1 MPRTIAPA
9 FTRGSLALIAALGVA
24 RLAQAQ
30 VAKGPYP
37 SMAPIERY
45 LMDRDA
51 EIALAR
57 SAAPVAVSRDAEVL
71 VLGRK
76 GFDTA
81 VKGTNG
87 FVCAVE
93 RSWASPFN
101 HPQFWN
107 PKIRSA
113 VCFNPEAAR
122 TVLPAMVKRTELV
135 LAGLPTAQVIA
146 EVAAAFDRKEMLP
159 PAPGSMAYM
168 MSKDA
173 YPNDAGNL
181 SHVMFFVPLT
191 DAKTWG
197 AGLTGSFIIAF
208 DTPEEQ
214 QTTFIVPVGQWSDGT
229 SILANHSH

>member
-1 MPRTIAPA
+1 MPRPIAPA
-9 FTRGSLALIAALGVA
+9 FTWGSIALIAALGVA
-24 RLAQAQ
+24 WPAQAQ
-30 VAKGPYP
+30 DAKGPYP
-37 SMAPIERY
+37 SMAPVERY

-57 SAAPVAVSRDAEVL
+57 SAAPAAVSHDAEVL

-76 GFDTA
+76 GFDVA
-81 VKGTNG
+81 IKGTNG

-93 RSWASPFN
+93 RSWAAPFG
-101 HPQFWN
+101 HAEFWN
-107 PKIRSA
+107 PKVRSA

-135 LAGLPTAQVIA
+135 LAGLPIAQVTA
-146 EVAAAFDRKEMLP
+146 DLAAAFDRKEMLA

-173 YPNDAGNL
+173 YPSDKGNL

-191 DAKTWG
+191 DAKAWG
-197 AGLTGSFIIAF
+197 AGLPGSFIIAF
-208 DTPEEQ
+208 DTPEERI
-214 QTTFIVPVGQWSDGT
+214 TTFIVPVGQWSTGAT
-229 SILANHSH
+229 VLATLKH